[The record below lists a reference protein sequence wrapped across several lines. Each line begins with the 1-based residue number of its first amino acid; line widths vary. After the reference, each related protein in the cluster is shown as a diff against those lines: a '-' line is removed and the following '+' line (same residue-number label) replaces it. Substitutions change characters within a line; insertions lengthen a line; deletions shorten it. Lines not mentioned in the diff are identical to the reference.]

1 MSTVLTHWQELGFF
15 ALGHPEVRFHSQHC
29 GLSHHFS
36 AYFSLF
42 KGLIFNVVTTAFV
55 CPNSIK
61 KYCWTSTV
69 SNIAF
74 SLSGW
79 VYTHAVRKVSTAQ
92 TADYCSNPSAVHS
105 LHCVSTTCDHTAA
118 AVWGTFWLSSFFPVK
133 LVPLTSPH
141 LQLLVITISENES
154 LKQTRKCCQSCASAQ
169 LHKLMLCSEDA
180 VKNSFAPLFALI
192 DQDEHLQEE
201 EQRWRASKKDRFI

>member
-1 MSTVLTHWQELGFF
+1 MVSKNTAEHQQFQIL
-15 ALGHPEVRFHSQHC
+15 HSHYQDEC
-29 GLSHHFS
+29 
-36 AYFSLF
+36 
-42 KGLIFNVVTTAFV
+42 
-55 CPNSIK
+55 
-61 KYCWTSTV
+61 
-69 SNIAF
+69 
-74 SLSGW
+74 
-79 VYTHAVRKVSTAQ
+79 THAVRKVSTTQ
-92 TADYCSNPSAVHS
+92 TAVHS

-154 LKQTRKCCQSCASAQ
+154 LKQTRKRCQSCASAQ

-180 VKNSFAPLFALI
+180 VKNSFAPMFALL

-201 EQRWRASKKDRFI
+201 EQRWRASKKDGFIYFRNTRSPAAPTLYFKLFVLHSSADSSLYTGTDYLCIRWHQAGLYIVPLM